1 MPTVIPC
8 KQRIGKAIALKTEGA
23 APLSILFGGV
33 VLSDIGLATSLSIS
47 QNVSA
52 QFQQT
57 LEEHIYVTP
66 FGDNPGKIVIN
77 FVNIEKCGEEGVE
90 KDILRYYLDNRLRPV
105 SVGNVLENGGTM
117 RVGPTIISVGSNAF
131 YGYIVGVDYQA
142 DTASDMVV
150 RGALTLIAWP
160 VQ

>member
-33 VLSDIGLATSLSIS
+33 VLSDIGLATSMSIS

-77 FVNIEKCGEEGVE
+77 FVNIEKCGEDGAE

-105 SVGNVLENGGTM
+105 SIRNILDNGGTM
-117 RVGPTIISVGSNAF
+117 RVGPTIVSVGSNAF

-142 DTASDMVV
+142 DTASDTVV

>member
-23 APLSILFGGV
+23 APLSILFNGA
-33 VLSDIGLATSLSIS
+33 VLSDIGLATSMSIS
-47 QNVSA
+47 QNISA

-77 FVNIEKCGEEGVE
+77 FVNVEKCGEEGVE
-90 KDILRYYLDNRLRPV
+90 KDILTYYLQHRLRPV
-105 SVGNVLENGGTM
+105 SMSNIISSGGAIN
-117 RVGPTIISVGSNAF
+117 VGPVIVSVGANAF